1 MKSSGMKSSGMKS
14 SKDSFILSRTFS
26 VSALL
31 SICASVF
38 SVSVCAA
45 DYVIDIKP
53 VYTAE
58 FEQASGGNAQM
69 MSKMQVSFAKIN
81 EAFVNSPLPIKAN
94 MVYPQKIALPP
105 IKGFTD
111 IGGLQNYLKG
121 QQVWRDYVAQ
131 GADFMHYFEYAPGS
145 GLAYV
150 NGEFGMSGSV
160 GDNVFRHE
168 MGHNMGCNHSDGFQS
183 ATGNTIMNGNQLP
196 WYSNPAHIVS
206 GIAQGDATHNCTGII
221 SRNANGFSNR
231 RQLVGGPSSTANSS
245 SSKSSAPLSSKSSS
259 SSSSVINTGNNLAQN
274 AGFESGALGAWTK
287 WNDTSVVANNARSG
301 SYALRLNGLYA
312 DSRQTITVKPNTN
325 YVLTAYMK
333 SSQAEPMYMGLKG
346 FSGGAKDTSVSSTNY
361 TLAQLIFKTGAQE
374 TQITMYLY
382 HHGPSNGTGY
392 VDDVSLTELRS
403 AGVKIEAESATVF
416 GNTHTYRDSAASNA
430 TALGW
435 IDGIGNGFI
444 LNNVPAANSFTI
456 RYSSAYSG
464 SSSYY
469 VNGVKKGNI
478 NFTST
483 GAFRGSY
490 SSLTVTEAIPAGA
503 QFKIQYEQGN
513 RAWNVDFIT
522 FIP

>member
-1 MKSSGMKSSGMKS
+1 MKFSQRSL
-14 SKDSFILSRTFS
+14 FLSRLFS
-26 VSALL
+26 ASALL
-31 SICASVF
+31 SICVSVYST
-38 SVSVCAA
+38 SVSAA

-53 VYTAE
+53 VFTAE

-81 EAFVNSPLPIKAN
+81 EGFVNSPLPIKAN
-94 MVYPQKIALPP
+94 MVFPQKIALPP

-121 QQVWRDYVAQ
+121 QQVWKDYVAQ

-150 NGEFGMSGSV
+150 GGEFGMSGSV

-196 WYSNPAHIVS
+196 WYSNPAHIVN

-221 SRNANGFSNR
+221 SRNANAFSNR
-231 RQLVGGPSSTANSS
+231 RKLVGGPVSSIPNSS
-245 SSKSSAPLSSKSSS
+245 SSKSSIPSSKSSS
-259 SSSSVINTGNNLAQN
+259 SRSSVIGTGNNLAQN
-274 AGFESGALGAWTK
+274 AGFESATLGAWSK
-287 WNDTSVVANNARSG
+287 WNDTSVVANNARTG
-301 SYALRLNGLYA
+301 TYALRLNGLYA
-312 DSRQTITVKPNTN
+312 DSRQTIAVKPNTQ
-325 YVLTAYMK
+325 YVLSAYMK
-333 SSQAEPMYMGLKG
+333 SSQGEPVYMGLKG
-346 FSGGAKDTSVSSTNY
+346 FSGGVKDTSVSNTQY
-361 TLAQLIFKTGAQE
+361 TLAQLSFKTGAQE
-374 TQITMYLY
+374 TQIKMYLY
-382 HHGPSNGTGY
+382 HDGPSNGTGY
-392 VDDVSLTELRS
+392 VDDVSLTELS
-403 AGVKIEAESATVF
+403 STSVKLEAESASVF
-416 GNTHTYRDSAASNA
+416 GNTHTYTDSVASNS

-435 IDGIGNGFI
+435 IDGIGNGFQF
-444 LNNVPAANSFTI
+444 NNVPAASSFTV
-456 RYSSAYSG
+456 RYSSMYTG

-483 GAFRGSY
+483 GAFRGAY
-490 SSLTVTEAIPAGA
+490 SSLTVAEAIPAGA
-503 QFKIQYEQGN
+503 QFKIQFEQGN

-522 FIP
+522 FTR